1 MKLYTLCLSFFVI
14 LPLLSPAQY
23 RPHLLV
29 LTDVSVIDASHPV
42 PAMHQTIIIK
52 DNRIAEI
59 RPGAM
64 TFPDSAVI
72 INLKGKYLI
81 PGLIDSHVHM
91 ATDPDGTDNR
101 LHTLQGLQE
110 MFYRGVTTVRDM
122 AGDGR

>member
-1 MKLYTLCLSFFVI
+1 MKLYLLFLLVA
-14 LPLLSPAQY
+14 LPFLSPAQY
-23 RPHLLV
+23 KPSFLV
-29 LTDVSVIDASHPV
+29 LTDVNIIDAGHPV
-42 PAMHQTIIIK
+42 PAMHQAVIIK
-52 DNRIAEI
+52 EGRISGI
-59 RPGAM
+59 QPGSM

-110 MFYRGVTTVRDM
+110 MFYR
-122 AGDGR
+122 